1 MTTKNPGAL
10 RIGTSSWYFP
20 DWRAVFYPPQTPAD
34 RQLGFYATQFNS
46 VEINT
51 SFYALPPPKNLLR
64 WLESVPA
71 GFTFSVKAPR
81 EISHEKRLLNV
92 ERITG
97 AYLDV
102 VRCLGAAAAPGL
114 IQFPSS
120 FTRSSDGRRLADFV
134 DRLATVAAGVPLS
147 VEVRAVDLMTE
158 AFVRFLMER
167 QIGFVVVERTGQPD
181 TYLHWQAAVQ
191 DTESRLPLHIRL
203 IGHDRAPLPNDKTI
217 QRPQDELLDR
227 WARRIADAL
236 HAGRDVFCYVH
247 NPFEGHA
254 PETVRRLRARVGQH
268 LPLPK
273 WNPQTAR
280 PAADEDDGQLP
291 LF

>member
-1 MTTKNPGAL
+1 MTTKNPGHSAHRDL
-10 RIGTSSWYFP
+10 LLVFP
-20 DWRAVFYPPQTPAD
+20 RLAGSLLSPQTPAD

-158 AFVRFLMER
+158 AFV
-167 QIGFVVVERTGQPD
+167 
-181 TYLHWQAAVQ
+181 A
-191 DTESRLPLHIRL
+191 S
-203 IGHDRAPLPNDKTI
+203 
-217 QRPQDELLDR
+217 
-227 WARRIADAL
+227 
-236 HAGRDVFCYVH
+236 
-247 NPFEGHA
+247 
-254 PETVRRLRARVGQH
+254 
-268 LPLPK
+268 
-273 WNPQTAR
+273 
-280 PAADEDDGQLP
+280 
-291 LF
+291 